1 MVDIKKEFQQMIAE
15 LENEPDREAYKI
27 RVIHPKVPVMLA
39 GIDIINKHR
48 QLYIDLGTEGWEQDQ
63 IISLPKWRGLSLKV
77 EYFEKLVLLKKH
89 YFLVI
94 TQETEQS
101 SDIFE
106 MVLQNLLDHTI
117 NKQKDETL
125 FYVIYK
131 VLDKWRNFFQRG
143 GYRKLTEE
151 MQRGLFGELWF
162 IQDWLNRNPGIPPLL
177 IEQWEGPTSGRI
189 DFKNSKCGVEI
200 KTTNDK
206 LLKTIKISNEKQL
219 KLSTAVSKLFLYVCF
234 IEQSKSHGTSL
245 EAMVLNIREALA
257 ERSDRLAL
265 IFNDFLLELGFKE
278 DQYADSYYFVEKVEV
293 FEVTDDFPKISSEN
307 LPIGISHVSYSLD
320 LSHCLKFEKKAD
332 EVFEVF

>member
-1 MVDIKKEFQQMIAE
+1 MIAE

-39 GIDIINKHR
+39 GIDIINKNR

-63 IISLPKWRGLSLKV
+63 IISLPKWRGLSIKV

-101 SDIFE
+101 ADIFE

-117 NKQKDETL
+117 NKQEDETL

-245 EAMVLNIREALA
+245 EAMVLKIREALA

-265 IFNDFLLELGFKE
+265 IFNDFLLELGFNE

-293 FEVTDDFPKISSEN
+293 FEVTDNFPKISSEN

-320 LSHCLKFEKKAD
+320 LSHCLEFEKEAD